1 MSFRASV
8 FSKKEG
14 GVIIGVSIVVS
25 IILYGSYVTM
35 R

>member
-14 GVIIGVSIVVS
+14 AAIIGVSVIVS
-25 IILYGSYVTM
+25 IILYISYVTM

>member
-8 FSKKEG
+8 FSKKELG
-14 GVIIGVSIVVS
+14 IIIGISVIVSSV
-25 IILYGSYVTM
+25 LYISYVTV